1 MKSRKWIVR
10 RVDRREIVLRDDQ
23 HGRWTEPQ
31 TVCVA
36 IDTVSAA
43 TRTEAISVAAE
54 KYPGVNIDVVRM

>member
-31 TVCVA
+31 RLYTA

-43 TRTEAISVAAE
+43 TRTEAIRVAGE
-54 KYPGVNIDVVRM
+54 KHPGVNIDVVRM